1 MVSFDTALG
10 LTHRVLRFGNGVSP
24 ASVSSCC
31 NGEVWAHGGVFLL
44 LTILAC
50 VSPVFVDR
58 HAGFGRV
65 CTYSRCGIRIRPNQI
80 ELIGVHLVVILVL
93 CLGPQWSLS
102 VVGKP
107 SAKRPEAVMVS
118 VFPIFDGMVLLRR
131 SCNRSGM
138 TRLVAWFV
146 SLFIE
151 SAGPRLQGVW
161 RLGLNFIIL
170 VFSVSKHAKII
181 LEVGK
186 VYAVVPS
193 GA

>member
-10 LTHRVLRFGNGVSP
+10 FSHRVLRFGNGVSP

-80 ELIGVHLVVILVL
+80 ELIGVDLVVD
-93 CLGPQWSLS
+93 LGFEPS
-102 VVGKP
+102 VPSRP
-107 SAKRPEAVMVS
+107 SASSAS
-118 VFPIFDGMVLLRR
+118 LLQ
-131 SCNRSGM
+131 SG
-138 TRLVAWFV
+138 LK
-146 SLFIE
+146 L
-151 SAGPRLQGVW
+151 
-161 RLGLNFIIL
+161 
-170 VFSVSKHAKII
+170 
-181 LEVGK
+181 
-186 VYAVVPS
+186 
-193 GA
+193 

>member
-80 ELIGVHLVVILVL
+80 ELIGVDLVVILVI
-93 CLGPQWSLS
+93 LGPQSSLS

-138 TRLVAWFV
+138 TRLVVWSV

-151 SAGPRLQGVW
+151 SVGPCLQGVW

>member
-1 MVSFDTALG
+1 
-10 LTHRVLRFGNGVSP
+10 
-24 ASVSSCC
+24 
-31 NGEVWAHGGVFLL
+31 
-44 LTILAC
+44 
-50 VSPVFVDR
+50 
-58 HAGFGRV
+58 
-65 CTYSRCGIRIRPNQI
+65 
-80 ELIGVHLVVILVL
+80 
-93 CLGPQWSLS
+93 
-102 VVGKP
+102 
-107 SAKRPEAVMVS
+107 MVS

-181 LEVGK
+181 LEVGL
-186 VYAVVPS
+186 VYA
-193 GA
+193 